1 MVAVKEKEEKTRPDT
16 LFLPGRR
23 MSRGKKKAIKEQDFL
38 ISNNYVE
45 LWIKFS
51 DFNFV
56 IPPIPKSATI

>member
-16 LFLPGRR
+16 LFYLDEEWRE
-23 MSRGKKKAIKEQDFL
+23 KKEAIKEQDFL

-45 LWIKFS
+45 IWIKFS

-56 IPPIPKSATI
+56 IPTIPKSAKI